1 MKVIR
6 IFQALGIV
14 LSLALASGAYAQAES
29 SAPTATVASA
39 ASAKANQKSIRK
51 ADRKLGSDVRRALSK
66 TKDITVANI
75 FVRARG
81 GAVTLTG
88 SVPDN
93 AQIGRA
99 EEVAKSVPGV
109 TSVMNKLSLQAQNY

>member
-6 IFQALGIV
+6 IFQALGFV
-14 LSLALASGAYAQAES
+14 LSLALASGAYAQSDS
-29 SAPTATVASA
+29 SAPSATVASA
-39 ASAKANQKSIRK
+39 ASGKANQKSIKK

-66 TKDITVANI
+66 TRGIEVENI
-75 FVRARG
+75 FVRAHG

-109 TSVMNKLSLQAQNY
+109 TSVTNKLSLQPRNY